1 MAMSSIVSAVI
12 MTTVVVGPF
21 YLAKGLGLG
30 LGAVGLSLSVGPL
43 VASLSGLPAGRVV
56 DRFGARQITL
66 AGLTGIAA
74 GSAANALVPASLG
87 LVAYLAPV
95 AVVSASYVD
104 LILKLQFFALGV
116 HGCCAPT

>member
-1 MAMSSIVSAVI
+1 MSSIVSAVI

-95 AVVSASYVD
+95 AVVTASYVD
-104 LILKLQFFALGV
+104 LILKLQCFALGV